1 MDRDKQLSLNF
12 EPPSE
17 PVLSAPHCLLTDDTQ
32 RTVLIG
38 GAKILQMPSMTD
50 RARKVASEREAELLE
65 RVLRRAWYF

>member
-17 PVLSAPHCLLTDDTQ
+17 PVLPMPQCLLTGDTQ
-32 RTVLIG
+32 RTVSIA
-38 GAKILQMPSMTD
+38 GAKILQMPSAVD
-50 RARKVASEREAELLE
+50 RARKVSSELEAELLE